1 MILRIMIQNRRSTL
15 INFLGL
21 ILGLTSFVI
30 IFSWIRT
37 EFSVDR
43 FHQNKGHLFQLVIQ
57 FPEGILDSNTP
68 YALAPEMKDAFPEVA
83 DYTREVRVASQIN
96 SSFDFFPEDPDNEPV
111 YETHVARVDTGFFS
125 MFSFHPVH
133 GNGMHNLD
141 RPDGAILSKKLA
153 MKYFGEANPVGQ
165 QILMN
170 GQQLLEITGVVEPS
184 GPTRFDYDVFL
195 YAPPLLDES
204 WTWRDPSYVLLH
216 PDTDIKAFEIKIAG
230 FLNKTIP
237 NPLPGDFLLKLV
249 PVERAN
255 LAFGKQKEF
264 SFSPVLPSSF
274 ADRGHQLYESVHRQ
288 LHGAD
293 QGNGDPED
301 HRSHSRKSSGN
312 NCSGKL

>member
-1 MILRIMIQNRRSTL
+1 L
-15 INFLGL
+15 
-21 ILGLTSFVI
+21 
-30 IFSWIRT
+30 
-37 EFSVDR
+37 E
-43 FHQNKGHLFQLVIQ
+43 
-57 FPEGILDSNTP
+57 
-68 YALAPEMKDAFPEVA
+68 
-83 DYTREVRVASQIN
+83 
-96 SSFDFFPEDPDNEPV
+96 
-111 YETHVARVDTGFFS
+111 
-125 MFSFHPVH
+125 
-133 GNGMHNLD
+133 
-141 RPDGAILSKKLA
+141 
-153 MKYFGEANPVGQ
+153 EANPVGQ

-264 SFSPVLPSSF
+264 LLFSGIAILLS
-274 ADRGHQLYESVHRQ
+274 AHRGHQLYEPVHRQ
-288 LHGAD
+288 LHRAD
-293 QGNGDPED
+293 PGNGDPED
-301 HRSHSRKSSGN
+301 HRCHPGHPQETIALGDFDPDHSRDVHCTLPG
-312 NCSGKL
+312 GAPATTAQ